1 MFTENRHD
9 HAVRT
14 RAYALAE
21 SGRFHA
27 VREIEQALVGEGWP
41 GAGTVLQSGYVRQA
55 IAERLASHSH

>member
-27 VREIEQALVGEGWP
+27 VKEIEQALVGEGWP
-41 GAGTVLQSGYVRQA
+41 DAGMVMQSDYVRQA
-55 IAERLASHSH
+55 IAERLAANSH